1 MLSLH
6 RELESMFQ
14 SHGLVVV
21 RRCCPACGSS
31 TNLWQKRSPSVLI
44 LSCRNTAHTKLTNF
58 TRVFDLL
65 TAPSSVA
72 ACSHLLIR
80 KKIRAFHRD
89 NRLPG
94 SQSPPRQRMDSMA
107 SAAADS
113 VDMGVFGFGLTEK
126 TRRSLCLWWMREES
140 RGTYRLVAGGIHGG
154 AGRPGMGSYYL
165 TVPPRARREG
175 ARSSRGPYRMW
186 EWKVKMRHGSISN
199 SEFAAARLERLA
211 SSRLRKLLA
220 VQHMEL
226 T

>member
-1 MLSLH
+1 MQSSPNTQEDPSIPQGQSLAWV
-6 RELESMFQ
+6 S
-14 SHGLVVV
+14 
-21 RRCCPACGSS
+21 
-31 TNLWQKRSPSVLI
+31 I
-44 LSCRNTAHTKLTNF
+44 
-58 TRVFDLL
+58 
-65 TAPSSVA
+65 A
-72 ACSHLLIR
+72 A
-80 KKIRAFHRD
+80 KAED
-89 NRLPG
+89 
-94 SQSPPRQRMDSMA
+94 DSMP

-211 SSRLRKLLA
+211 SSPLRKLLA

-226 T
+226 TWHSEMHS